1 MCQLNYN
8 RKQKY
13 KHLTYEERI
22 QIERWNN
29 RDDISV
35 NEIAY
40 RLNKSVRTI
49 QRELKRGLYLAI
61 NLMSQ
66 DIERYSADIAQN
78 KYDNNLSNKGPDI
91 KLGNDHELANYLE
104 HSLIEERMSPEAAVA
119 NIDNYGLAFKVSV
132 CAKTVRNYIKS
143 GIFLKVTSSHSIY
156 DTKTPKKRRKK
167 TFGKK
172 VPKELNIL
180 YRPEE
185 ADDRLISGHWEGD
198 CVVGTR
204 DGKKAVLLT
213 LTERKSREIII
224 EKLKGK
230 TQSEVI
236 RSLNK
241 IERRYGKDFKTV
253 FKTITFD
260 NGSEFLD
267 HEGMER
273 SCLRKGNRFEIYYAN
288 PYCSWERGS
297 NEVNNRLIRR
307 WFKKGTD
314 FTNITIK
321 RIKEVEAWTNDYPRR
336 IFGYKSTNMILK

>member
-297 NEVNNRLIRR
+297 NEVNNRLVRR

-314 FTNITIK
+314 FTDITIK
-321 RIKEVEAWTNDYPRR
+321 RIKEVEAWINDYPRR
-336 IFGYKSTNMILK
+336 IFGYKSTNMMLK

>member
-78 KYDNNLSNKGPDI
+78 KYDTNLSNKGPDI

-267 HEGMER
+267 HEGMEK

-307 WFKKGTD
+307 WFKKGID
-314 FTNITIK
+314 FTDITIK
-321 RIKEVEAWTNDYPRR
+321 RIKEVEAWINDYPRK

>member
-241 IERRYGKDFKTV
+241 IERRYGKDFKTA

-297 NEVNNRLIRR
+297 NEVNNRLVRR